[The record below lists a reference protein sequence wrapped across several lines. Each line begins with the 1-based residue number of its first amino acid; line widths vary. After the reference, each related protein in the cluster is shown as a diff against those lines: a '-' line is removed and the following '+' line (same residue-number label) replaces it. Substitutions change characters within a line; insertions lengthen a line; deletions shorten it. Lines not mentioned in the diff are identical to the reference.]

1 MKKSPRKTTLSTRKN
16 RLKRRSGII
25 PGEIF
30 KPLAIVSVAGLLAF
44 FMVYAYNFAMCA
56 NYFQLENT
64 IVRGC
69 NKVSEERIV
78 ELAGISPSMN
88 ILTANLW
95 TMARGIEKNPW
106 IKDVSIGREFPDRL
120 VIEVVERE
128 TAALLKKDKDLYI
141 VDRGG
146 EVFKKFEAG
155 DSTDAPVF
163 TGFYR
168 NGRVRKDLLEKA
180 FGFMDYLSE
189 GDSFPRVWNVS
200 EIYVDDRYE
209 FSVVTDNHLFLN
221 LGFGDYGKKLKRL
234 KRIMADLAQKNPDG
248 VSLSIDLVDCSRITV
263 QRGSVLS
270 SGNLTEDHKTE
281 I

>member
-1 MKKSPRKTTLSTRKN
+1 MKKPLKRTSSPKKN
-16 RLKRRSGII
+16 RLKRRSGVT

-30 KPLAIVSVAGLLAF
+30 RTLAIVGVAGLLAF

-56 NYFQLENT
+56 DYFQLKNT

-69 NKVSEERIV
+69 DKVSKERIV
-78 ELAGISPSMN
+78 ELAGIFPSIN
-88 ILTANLW
+88 VLTVNPGK
-95 TMARGIEKNPW
+95 MARGIENDPW
-106 IKDVSIGREFPDRL
+106 IKNASVGREFPDRL
-120 VIEVVERE
+120 VIEVVERD
-128 TAALLKKDKDLYI
+128 AFALLKKGKDLYA

-155 DSTDAPVF
+155 DRANAPVL

-168 NGRVRKDLLEKA
+168 NGRVRSGLLEKA
-180 FGFMDYLSE
+180 FDFLDYLSE
-189 GDSFPRVWNVS
+189 GDNFPRAWNVS
-200 EIYVDDRYE
+200 EIYVDDLYE

-234 KRIMADLAQKNPDG
+234 KRVMMDLARRNTG
-248 VSLSIDLVDCSRITV
+248 GASLNIDLVDCSRIVV
-263 QRGSVLS
+263 QRGNVFSPKS
-270 SGNLTEDHKTE
+270 PTEDHKTE